1 MNSQDTLHSRRCGK
15 KLIWGEIM
23 KIVADSSCD
32 LNEDIRKELGVN
44 LVPLT
49 IMIDGKE
56 FRDDS
61 GLNVKVL
68 MDTVE
73 KSKDVVKSACPS
85 PQDFINAFEGV
96 KSVFVV
102 TMTSALSGTYN
113 SAMIAKDLYL
123 SEGVDRLVHVFDSK
137 GSSAKETVLAMMIK
151 HFVDEGHEFME
162 VVTRVNDY
170 LTKQKYYFQLGS
182 LDAMIKNGRI
192 PKLKGMVASALNIK
206 PILYA
211 NEHGEVALFENVRSE
226 KKSIQ
231 KFVDLIGVHC
241 EDCSDRILGISHC
254 DALEKAEQIKRE
266 VEARYNFKKIVI
278 VPTGGLSSVYTS
290 RGGITMAF

>member
-1 MNSQDTLHSRRCGK
+1 
-15 KLIWGEIM
+15 M

-32 LNEDIRKELGVN
+32 LNDNLKEELKIS

-49 IMIDGKE
+49 ISIEGKNY
-56 FRDDS
+56 RDDS
-61 GLNVKVL
+61 KLNVREL
-68 MDTVE
+68 MDITE
-73 KSKDVVKSACPS
+73 KSKHVVKSACPS
-85 PQDFINAFEGV
+85 PQDFIDAFGEA

-123 SEGVDRLVHVFDSK
+123 GEGLDRLVHVFDSK

-151 HFVDEGHEFME
+151 HFVDEGHEFAE
-162 VVTRVNDY
+162 VVNKVNAY
-170 LTKQKYYFQLGS
+170 LAKQKYFFQLGS

-192 PKLKGMVASALNIK
+192 PKLKGLVANALNIK

-211 NEHGEVALFENVRSE
+211 NEHGEVSLFENVRSE

-231 KFVDLIGVHC
+231 KFVDLIGEHC
-241 EDCSDRILGISHC
+241 DDCSERILGISHC
-254 DALEKAEQIKRE
+254 DALEKAERLKSEI
-266 VEARYNFKKIVI
+266 EARYKFKRIII
-278 VPTGGLSSVYTS
+278 VPTAGLSSVYTS